1 MDDYILSEE
10 ELVDK
15 YTPYIYKIAK
25 KFYNVELADLYQAG
39 AIGLIEAKR
48 NFKLEFNVSFQV
60 FAYKYIFGRM
70 YELAN
75 KSRDI
80 KLSKYYLSLYK
91 QIQLARKELTFKLE
105 RTPSL
110 EEIAD
115 FTSIDQ
121 GLINEI
127 IVLTTNMLSL
137 EEEYQT
143 VHGDSLPLKECIG
156 TAPNMDEQIMINDSL
171 ENLEPLEQD
180 VIRIRYFEDLTQME
194 TAKVLGISQVKVS
207 RLEQKGKAKI
217 KEYIAA

>member
-1 MDDYILSEE
+1 
-10 ELVDK
+10 
-15 YTPYIYKIAK
+15 
-25 KFYNVELADLYQAG
+25 
-39 AIGLIEAKR
+39 
-48 NFKLEFNVSFQV
+48 
-60 FAYKYIFGRM
+60 
-70 YELAN
+70 
-75 KSRDI
+75 
-80 KLSKYYLSLYK
+80 
-91 QIQLARKELTFKLE
+91 
-105 RTPSL
+105 
-110 EEIAD
+110 
-115 FTSIDQ
+115 
-121 GLINEI
+121 
-127 IVLTTNMLSL
+127 MLSL